1 MGVRFRGDRRAV
13 SEVVGAI
20 LLLGILILALTSY
33 QAAVVPNQNAQ
44 TEFQHNLQVEDEMV
58 ELRNA
63 LLEARSSGTET
74 FAAITLGT
82 QYRDRTFAINPPPA
96 TGTLQTVQQDNISV
110 TEDGGQEREDPL
122 RLDDRP
128 LENQFIEYTPRY
140 SEYQSAGTMRY
151 ENTITYHQYPTANV
165 TLTSQRL
172 LQDERVTLAPIEGTV
187 SESGIRRVTVDPV
200 PGVLQTTDVED
211 PEIILPTKL
220 SEVDWNRI
228 LDEELSDGE
237 SVSVE
242 DGVLTMSL
250 EGTYEI
256 AYSPVGANRAPREGT
271 RGGTAGEIN
280 PAAPGN
286 VQLLGT
292 EWSQNTVTMS
302 FRNSAD
308 NSSFTE
314 GRLNFLFGN
323 TNAEKVER
331 VNAPGA
337 GSNPRGENWVA
348 GSDFKDLDPDIFLEG
363 DGAITEV
370 EYVFDRSVN
379 PNQDFFV
386 TTLTLESGER
396 ATYFVGGVSGADE
409 EEDEEENGGNGEAAT
424 NVELVSSEAVG
435 GGSRVVFDLEN
446 TGGSSA
452 TIERISVDSASN
464 TAVRVEETAGG
475 NVELSQNNNDRLDQV
490 IEIGGQKYVL
500 DTFAEITGGDTDS
513 FELRRFRNSDGSRAN
528 MADDTVEITLQFT
541 DGSEATYTLDLQTD

>member
-1 MGVRFRGDRRAV
+1 MGVSFQRDRRAV

-20 LLLGILILALTSY
+20 LLLGFLILALTSY
-33 QAAVVPNQNAQ
+33 QAVVVPNQNAQ

-58 ELRNA
+58 DLRNA

-82 QYRDRTFAINPPPA
+82 QYRDRIFAINPAPA
-96 TGTLQTVQQDNISV
+96 TGTLQTAQQENISV
-110 TEDGGQEREDPL
+110 TETGGQERADPL
-122 RLDDRP
+122 SLNDRP
-128 LENQFIEYTPRY
+128 LENQFVEYTPRY
-140 SEYQSAGTMRY
+140 SEYQSAGTIRY
-151 ENTITYHQYPTANV
+151 ENTVTYHQYPTANV

-172 LQDERVTLAPIEGTV
+172 LQDDRVTLAPIEGTV
-187 SESGIRRVTVDPV
+187 SESGIRRVTVDPI

-211 PEIILPTKL
+211 PEILLPTKL
-220 SEVDWNRI
+220 SEADWNRI
-228 LDEELSDGE
+228 LDEELADGE

-242 DGVLTMSL
+242 DGVLTMRL

-271 RGGTAGEIN
+271 RGSSAGEIN
-280 PAAPGN
+280 PASPGN

-323 TNAEKVER
+323 TNAEKVEQ

-348 GSDFKDLDPDIFLEG
+348 GSDFKDLDPDIFIEG
-363 DGAITEV
+363 NGAITEV

-396 ATYFVGGVSGADE
+396 ATYFVGGASDVDE
-409 EEDEEENGGNGEAAT
+409 EEENGNGDNGEAAE
-424 NVELVSSEAVG
+424 NVELVSSETAG
-435 GGSRVVFDLEN
+435 GGDRVVFDLEN

-464 TAVRVEETAGG
+464 TAVKIEETSGG
-475 NVELSQNNNDRLDQV
+475 NVEFSQNGNGRLDQV
-490 IEIGGQKYVL
+490 IDIEGPRYL
-500 DTFAEITGGDTDS
+500 LNTSAEITAGDTDT
-513 FELRRFRNSDGSRAN
+513 FQLRRFKDSDDETVD
-528 MADDTVEITLQFT
+528 MADSTVEITLQFT
-541 DGSEATYTLDLQTD
+541 DGSEATYTLEL